1 MNFVLISQKKYNI
14 YHCFSQEQI
23 ATNGLHPNIKITSTG
38 TVEASLLESNSDRT
52 SNACNFQSKVC
63 VTTTLAKETFPWTWS
78 SQSESNSKKMNIIIR
93 ERKVEEEQEAGPK
106 KEKANILSR
115 NHEHIYLCNLI
126 SMIQV

>member
-93 ERKVEEEQEAGPK
+93 EREKWKNKKLDPK

-115 NHEHIYLCNLI
+115 NHKHIYLCNLI

>member
-23 ATNGLHPNIKITSTG
+23 AINGLHPNIKITSTG

-63 VTTTLAKETFPWTWS
+63 VTTTLAKETFPWT
-78 SQSESNSKKMNIIIR
+78 
-93 ERKVEEEQEAGPK
+93 
-106 KEKANILSR
+106 
-115 NHEHIYLCNLI
+115 
-126 SMIQV
+126 

>member
-1 MNFVLISQKKYNI
+1 MSFVLISQKWYTI
-14 YHCFSQEQI
+14 YHCISQEQI

-52 SNACNFQSKVC
+52 SNACNFQSNVC

-106 KEKANILSR
+106 KKKLT
-115 NHEHIYLCNLI
+115 Y
-126 SMIQV
+126 

>member
-1 MNFVLISQKKYNI
+1 M
-14 YHCFSQEQI
+14 
-23 ATNGLHPNIKITSTG
+23 
-38 TVEASLLESNSDRT
+38 EASLLESNSDRT

-78 SQSESNSKKMNIIIR
+78 SQSESNSKKNEHYNKR

-106 KEKANILSR
+106 KEQANILSR
-115 NHEHIYLCNLI
+115 NHKHIYLCNLI